1 MLLRN
6 VFPEFSPHKF
16 ADISIDILLI
26 PKWFGAKIPNGLL
39 LASHV
44 SAHLVQGCSFG
55 GLHTLPNAY
64 KRAYTGIR
72 DFQFASWYS
81 WILHVSKVPTGF

>member
-26 PKWFGAKIPNGLL
+26 PKWFGA
-39 LASHV
+39 
-44 SAHLVQGCSFG
+44 
-55 GLHTLPNAY
+55 
-64 KRAYTGIR
+64 
-72 DFQFASWYS
+72 
-81 WILHVSKVPTGF
+81 